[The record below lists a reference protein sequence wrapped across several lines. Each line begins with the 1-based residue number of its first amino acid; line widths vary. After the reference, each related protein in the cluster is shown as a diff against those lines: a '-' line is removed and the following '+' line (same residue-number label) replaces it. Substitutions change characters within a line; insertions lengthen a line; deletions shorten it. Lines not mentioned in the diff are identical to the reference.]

1 MDKQNESFGGGEKQS
16 LFLRAFAS
24 ICRIALIS
32 GLLFYVMYHLTNGF
46 SAEMRTEVVR
56 LYSEP
61 ITLSANG
68 FIVREETVIAN
79 SAGGVASYRYENGT
93 RVNKGTKIATVYG
106 SSNDAAVV
114 ARAAQVDKT
123 IDFLEELDYD
133 KDLSVYDGI
142 AATKEISAL
151 LASFSDSSARGNYGA
166 AVANRDALLK
176 AFIRRDGALGA
187 GEAGVETQLSS
198 LKAHRASLENSLSG
212 VASVVTSTVSG
223 YFYDYTD
230 GGEGVFDYENI
241 KKLVPSEYKVLAAK
255 VSENGTNAV
264 GKIVT
269 QPKWYYVTEATRDEC
284 IALNKGKKYEVLFTA
299 SNIRLDMTLESE
311 NIVGDEAVLVF
322 SSFEMPKD
330 FDFSRTQKAL
340 IVMDNI
346 SGYRVPSNALRV
358 VDGVVG
364 VYIRVGNTVKFRVT
378 DVIYESGAY
387 SYISTKTEGKTLYA
401 LDADAE
407 NDVYCKALS
416 LYDNVIVSG
425 SKKLTPD
432 RIVN

>member
-1 MDKQNESFGGGEKQS
+1 MDKQYEDAGEKQS
-16 LFLRAFAS
+16 LFARAILS
-24 ICRIALIS
+24 ICRLALIL

-56 LYSEP
+56 LYTEP
-61 ITLSANG
+61 VTLSTSG
-68 FIVREETVIAN
+68 FIVREETVISN
-79 SAGGVASYRYENGT
+79 SSGGVASYRYENGT
-93 RVNKGTKIATVYG
+93 RVNKGAKIATVYG
-106 SSNDAAVV
+106 TNSDAAVV

-133 KDLSVYDGI
+133 KDLSVYDGM
-142 AATKEISAL
+142 AATKEVSSL
-151 LASFSDSSARGNYGA
+151 LASFSDSRARGDYGA
-166 AVANRDALLK
+166 AVSNSDALLK
-176 AFIRRDGALGA
+176 AYIRRDGALGA
-187 GEAGVETQLSS
+187 GEAGVEAQLSS
-198 LKAHRASLENSLSG
+198 LKAHRASLEKSLSG
-212 VASVVTSTVSG
+212 VASVVTSSVSG
-223 YFYDYTD
+223 YFYDYAD
-230 GGEGVFDYENI
+230 GKEGVFDYENI
-241 KKLVPSEYKVLAAK
+241 KNLLPSEYKALAAK
-255 VSENGTNAV
+255 DSVRADAV

-269 QPKWYYVTEATRDEC
+269 EPKWYYVTEATRERC
-284 IALNKGKKYEVLFTA
+284 IALNKGKKYEVLFSA
-299 SNIRLDMTLESE
+299 SNIRLNMTLEAE

-330 FDFSRTQKAL
+330 FDFSRNQKAT
-340 IVMDNI
+340 VVTDSI

-364 VYIRVGNTVKFRVT
+364 VYIRVGNTVKFRVA

-387 SYISTKTEGKTLYA
+387 SFVSTKTEGKTLYA
-401 LDADAE
+401 NDTDAE
-407 NDVYCKALS
+407 NDVFCKALS